1 MLIVR
6 TYSQQQ
12 RQSPHP
18 LCISVST
25 ISFLR
30 THCKNPEAQQE
41 ENNFCFSRIQGESE
55 ACGDRTGPFPLQQRF
70 IFSRAEST
78 KQEICWKLSY
88 WRQPLLSSWQY
99 IFLHRIK
106 AVHIMKLVS
115 ASDLRFFFAELKLV
129 HRMDLESQ
137 WSRMSSHM
145 YRVWSPSG
153 FRCLGIVP
161 MSQASLSSIN
171 VWSCKLWESF
181 HLQHG
186 SLRIGERDGDEAQQQ
201 KRLIRYNHSIFILFP
216 FESLSNFDSHLAGY
230 TRSTIGSCLYEF
242 AWIC

>member
-1 MLIVR
+1 MWRSNGL
-6 TYSQQQ
+6 
-12 RQSPHP
+12 
-18 LCISVST
+18 VSSAT
-25 ISFLR
+25 LFHLFSCRKHKTRYLLKTFLLKA
-30 THCKNPEAQQE
+30 TT
-41 ENNFCFSRIQGESE
+41 S
-55 ACGDRTGPFPLQQRF
+55 
-70 IFSRAEST
+70 
-78 KQEICWKLSY
+78 
-88 WRQPLLSSWQY
+88 LSSWRY
-99 IFLHRIK
+99 VFLHRIK
-106 AVHIMKLVS
+106 AVHMMKLVS
-115 ASDLRFFFAELKLV
+115 ALDLRFFFAESKLV

-145 YRVWSPSG
+145 YRLWSPSG

-161 MSQASLSSIN
+161 MSQASLLSIN

-186 SLRIGERDGDEAQQQ
+186 SLRIEERDGDEAQQQ